1 MAAGGPTTDTAPQR
15 RRAKAALFAVGCGW
29 AGLAPHWLDP
39 SLCLIPAITLAVVLG
54 GYSVRS
60 VLLPALRPASVPP
73 VPVPPAPDPW
83 PAVDVVVAARDEE
96 AVIGRLVERVSQV
109 RYPAGLL
116 TLWVVDDA
124 SSDRTPAVLAEL
136 KGRFP

>member
-15 RRAKAALFAVGCGW
+15 RRAKSALFAIGCGW

-39 SLCLIPAITLAVVLG
+39 SLSLIPAITLAVLLG

-96 AVIGRLVERVSQV
+96 AVIGRLVEQI
-109 RYPAGLL
+109 
-116 TLWVVDDA
+116 
-124 SSDRTPAVLAEL
+124 
-136 KGRFP
+136 GRAHV